1 MNPYLKIKDPTNSK
15 DIEEALRVIIRER
28 RLDIKDFDNL
38 NNRFILGRKSAKIPS
53 GSLDVTDSDKVGDFN
68 IANDSGTV
76 YLYSL
81 VDVGGT
87 AEWRRVA
94 LSSW

>member
-1 MNPYLKIKDPTNSK
+1 MNPYLKLKTPTNPQ
-15 DIEEALRVIIRER
+15 DIEDVLQVIIRER

-38 NNRFILGRKSAKIPS
+38 NNRFISGRKSGKLPT

-68 IANDSGTV
+68 IADDSGTV
-76 YLYSL
+76 YLYAL